1 MKISGPGL
9 KTMSSLEDSKV
20 LAQAWSQ
27 LVLNNYGKGVKTL
40 ELNIDIL
47 FLMETQRHTMRYLTF
62 MESVRNE
69 IHITKW
75 TNLQKNIWPGRA
87 PLSTRNMKAHTW
99 RKVLDATK

>member
-1 MKISGPGL
+1 
-9 KTMSSLEDSKV
+9 MSDEDFQAWVENYEFTGDSKV

-62 MESVRNE
+62 MESARNE

-75 TNLQKNIWPGRA
+75 TNL
-87 PLSTRNMKAHTW
+87 
-99 RKVLDATK
+99 